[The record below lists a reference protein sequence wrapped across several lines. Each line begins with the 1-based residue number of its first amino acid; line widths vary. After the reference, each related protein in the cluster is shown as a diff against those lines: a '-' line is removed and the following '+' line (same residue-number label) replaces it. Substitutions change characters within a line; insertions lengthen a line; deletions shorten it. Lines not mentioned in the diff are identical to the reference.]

1 MDLVSTLGL
10 ALGASW
16 ASGLRLYASVLT
28 LGLLGRFAGLDLP
41 GELAAVETP
50 WVMGLAAVLV
60 VVEFVA
66 DKVPL
71 VDSGW
76 DAVQTFV
83 RVPAGAAIA
92 ALALGDYDAG
102 WQVAAVLL
110 GGGAA
115 LGAHGAKAATRLAVN
130 TSPEPLSNVVV
141 STAEDG
147 LALGAVLLSVFLPV
161 VALVGVALALAA
173 SVWMAPRLVRA
184 LRRLRGVPGRGAR

>member
-1 MDLVSTLGL
+1 M
-10 ALGASW
+10 
-16 ASGLRLYASVLT
+16 LT

-147 LALGAVLLSVFLPV
+147 LALGAVLLAVFLPV

-173 SVWMAPRLVRA
+173 SVWMAPRLARA

>member
-16 ASGLRLYASVLT
+16 ASGIRLYASVLT
-28 LGLLGRFAGLDLP
+28 LGLLGRFAGLELP
-41 GELAAVETP
+41 GDLAAVETP

-66 DKVPL
+66 DKVPV

-76 DAVQTFV
+76 DAVQTFA

-102 WQVAAVLL
+102 WQLAAVLL

-115 LGAHGAKAATRLAVN
+115 LSAHGSKAATRLAVN
-130 TSPEPLSNVVV
+130 ASPEPVSNVVV

-147 LALGAVLLSVFLPV
+147 LAVGAVLAAVCVPV
-161 VALVGVALALAA
+161 VALVLVGLAVAA
-173 SVWMAPRLVRA
+173 SVWMAPRIVRA
-184 LRRLRGVPGRGAR
+184 LRRLRRSLAGSG

>member
-16 ASGLRLYASVLT
+16 ASGIRLYASVLT
-28 LGLLGRFAGLDLP
+28 LGLLGRFAGLELP
-41 GELAAVETP
+41 GDLAAVETP

-66 DKVPL
+66 DKVPV

-76 DAVQTFV
+76 DAVQTFA

-102 WQVAAVLL
+102 WQLAAVLL

-115 LGAHGAKAATRLAVN
+115 LSAHGSKAATRLAVN
-130 TSPEPLSNVVV
+130 ASPEPVSNVVV

-147 LALGAVLLSVFLPV
+147 LAVGAVLAAVFVPV
-161 VALVGVALALAA
+161 VALVLVGLAVAA
-173 SVWMAPRLVRA
+173 SVWMAPRIVRA
-184 LRRLRGVPGRGAR
+184 LRRLRRSLPGSG

>member
-16 ASGLRLYASVLT
+16 ASGIRLYASVLT

-50 WVMGLAAVLV
+50 WVMALAAVLV

-76 DAVQTFV
+76 DAVQTFA

-92 ALALGDYDAG
+92 ALAFGDYNAG
-102 WQVAAVLL
+102 WQMAAVLL

-115 LGAHGAKAATRLAVN
+115 LSAHGTKAATRIAVN
-130 TSPEPLSNVVV
+130 ASPEPVSNVIV

-147 LALGAVLLSVFLPV
+147 LAVGAVLAAVFLPV
-161 VALVGVALALAA
+161 LALAGVALAVAL
-173 SVWMAPRLVRA
+173 SVWMAPRIVRA
-184 LRRLRGVPGRGAR
+184 LRRLRRRPA